1 MSIVVQSYMPR
12 QLIIDGNSLST
23 RSDNTIYLKRW
34 ANTLYSLVRTNFPQ
48 SKWSIQNYA
57 FAGADTQD
65 RIDNFPNVSFNY
77 GFRDIAF
84 YFEGVNDSNTLLSGQ
99 AIYDKWAEYAA
110 LVKATGCKLVMITPP
125 AMNVSARNGYI
136 TAANAILRN
145 NPQICDLIIDIA
157 AKPEFDSIGDTS
169 SDDYYDGV
177 HLTNDGY
184 DKLAAYVY
192 NDLVSNN
199 FL

>member
-1 MSIVVQSYMPR
+1 MSIVAQSHQRR
-12 QLIIDGNSLST
+12 QLIVDGNSLSV
-23 RSDNTIYLKRW
+23 RSDNTLFDKRW
-34 ANTLYSLVRTNFPQ
+34 ATTLYSSVRSAYAN
-48 SKWSIQNYA
+48 SKWSLQVYA
-57 FAGADTQD
+57 KGGGDTQD
-65 RIDNFPNVSFNY
+65 RITNFPNISHNY

-125 AMNVSARNGYI
+125 AMSDVTRNGYI

-145 NPQICDLIIDIA
+145 NPQICDLIVDIA
-157 AKPEFDSIGDTS
+157 AKPEFDSTTDTGS
-169 SDDYYDGV
+169 SDYYDGV
-177 HLTNDGY
+177 HLTNAGY
-184 DKLAAYVY
+184 DKLATYVY

-199 FL
+199 YL